1 MHSHAKYDSI
11 ISTTNM
17 VKTLTTYSIGPENK
31 NCIYEV
37 GHYSK
42 QLSTGKSATI
52 LYTTCWRWGSFEVTL
67 TEDQKEEV
75 LASNDVCINSY
86 SGSCGDELEDGWFDS
101 AELKNAAN
109 YTEEEKSEILRSIC
123 ESSET
128 EDFNDC
134 DQDTMEENDW
144 VLDDTEYSIVS
155 GCWLE

>member
-67 TEDQKEEV
+67 TEEEKDEV
-75 LASNDVCINSY
+75 LASNNVCINSY
-86 SGSCGDELEDGWFDS
+86 SGSCGDELDDGWFDS

-134 DQDTMEENDW
+134 DQDTMDENDW
-144 VLDDTEYSIVS
+144 ELDETEYSIVS